1 MAKLRSLTTPIG
13 AVAALLLFYTVNP
26 WIEPP
31 EGIVDQL
38 VTLAF
43 WALAITLI
51 VVLFQDRK
59 DPGSEAVE
67 IEGPGFTRYL
77 FSNSRAGLL
86 WVWIRLFVG
95 FAWLES
101 GWGKLNNPEWTA
113 GGSVLRAYWER
124 AASIPDQ
131 GRPPITY
138 EWYRDFINVLLNGNH
153 ETWFSWLVVLG
164 EVAVGVAL
172 VAGALTGIAA
182 FFGAFMNMSFL
193 LAGSASTNPIMFTLA
208 IGLILA
214 WRVAGYYGVDRYL
227 LPLLGTPWRPGSV
240 AAHEVSRTPAS

>member
-1 MAKLRSLTTPIG
+1 MARLRSLTTPIG

-31 EGIVDQL
+31 EGIVDQV

-43 WALAITLI
+43 WVLAITLI

-67 IEGPGFTRYL
+67 IDGPAFTSYL

-113 GGSVLRAYWER
+113 GGSALRA
-124 AASIPDQ
+124 
-131 GRPPITY
+131 
-138 EWYRDFINVLLNGNH
+138 
-153 ETWFSWLVVLG
+153 
-164 EVAVGVAL
+164 
-172 VAGALTGIAA
+172 
-182 FFGAFMNMSFL
+182 
-193 LAGSASTNPIMFTLA
+193 
-208 IGLILA
+208 
-214 WRVAGYYGVDRYL
+214 
-227 LPLLGTPWRPGSV
+227 
-240 AAHEVSRTPAS
+240 